1 MADEKQPDEKPE
13 QSGPPKPDAPSTT
26 GTEGDTA
33 ASGEAAAGERPK
45 GRARKAAKPRRSKP
59 AADENAPAVPG
70 GAARPTDAAPSVAA
84 TVAAKFDETPANR
97 DEHAAADATS
107 TVTGTDDTGGT
118 GGMGRGAT
126 LPSSVAKPGGW
137 LSAGRLGWLIAAV
150 LAVVLV
156 IGYSSLSDETA
167 SLDAERSA
175 LADQVSSLRAQLG
188 AERQAIADYPNAVA
202 ALEAV
207 EAELADAEALR
218 ADAEAAKAEL
228 AGLQQKTD
236 ELSGGIAALEAER
249 GRLDGVATALA
260 EDVAALTALLDTMR
274 GRLNE

>member
-1 MADEKQPDEKPE
+1 MADEKQADEKPE
-13 QSGPPKPDAPSTT
+13 ETEPPKPDAQPVT
-26 GTEGDTA
+26 GKDDATA
-33 ASGEAAAGERPK
+33 ASGKGAAGGRPK
-45 GRARKAAKPRRSKP
+45 GRTSKAARPGRVKPV
-59 AADENAPAVPG
+59 ADENAPAVPG
-70 GAARPTDAAPSVAA
+70 GATRADDAAPSVAA
-84 TVAAKFDETPANR
+84 TVAAKFDETPSVRAE
-97 DEHAAADATS
+97 DAVADTTS
-107 TVTGTDDTGGT
+107 TVTGT
-118 GGMGRGAT
+118 GGMGGGAPRPT
-126 LPSSVAKPGGW
+126 SVAKSGGW
-137 LSAGRLGWLIAAV
+137 LSAGRLGWLLAAA
-150 LAVVLV
+150 LAVVVV

-175 LADQVSSLRAQLG
+175 LANQVSSLRAQLG
-188 AERQAIADYPNAVA
+188 AERQAIGDYPNAVA

-228 AGLQQKTD
+228 AGLRQKTD

-249 GRLDGVATALA
+249 GRLDGVAAALA